1 MGNVKEKLRGA
12 HEIHD
17 RNGKASSDWRSDV
30 SFVRD
35 RPLIQP
41 DFQAKTKAAP
51 TTLNAVAT
59 TAPIHAC
66 WLPKATAPLLL
77 FEPEVPDAVFCA
89 LLPLEAVVDGAE
101 GTKVAMAPD
110 RQELTAAETEAA
122 LAGAP
127 LTTVALPPKSQD
139 CALRLVNS

>member
-12 HEIHD
+12 HEIHEG
-17 RNGKASSDWRSDV
+17 NGKASSDWRSDV

-35 RPLIQP
+35 RPLIP

-66 WLPKATAPLLL
+66 
-77 FEPEVPDAVFCA
+77 
-89 LLPLEAVVDGAE
+89 
-101 GTKVAMAPD
+101 
-110 RQELTAAETEAA
+110 
-122 LAGAP
+122 
-127 LTTVALPPKSQD
+127 
-139 CALRLVNS
+139 